1 MRAAGLIFPLAALL
15 ALLLGGCDLIQGE
28 DPEKVAAA
36 KEADGKAIG
45 AACRHSGRALE
56 DCYVMN
62 PKAVRS
68 AVYAGWLDMDAYM
81 RDNKIPVAVP
91 DLVEP
96 PTSDKAEKP
105 AAEAA
110 KPAEPAK
117 ADTGEAKATEKPAA
131 EPKKKASGKRGA
143 TFHGSPPTLPRRTT

>member
-1 MRAAGLIFPLAALL
+1 MRAANFVFLLVALL
-15 ALLLGGCDLIQGE
+15 TLSLGGCDLIQGE

-45 AACRHSGRALE
+45 AACRQTGRALE
-56 DCYVMN
+56 DCYVLN
-62 PKAVRS
+62 PRALRS

-96 PTSDKAEKP
+96 PVGDKA
-105 AAEAA
+105 ADGGMA
-110 KPAEPAK
+110 K
-117 ADTGEAKATEKPAA
+117 KPAA
-131 EPKKKASGKRGA
+131 EPKSKAATKGGA
-143 TFHGSPPTLPRRTT
+143 